1 MNLDQDN
8 IYQRSFEAMVD
19 PVFIIDKDY
28 CIRELNSAAL
38 RRLSLSR
45 DQVIGSPCYTTLN
58 CSASPPVW
66 CPHKATLTD
75 LQSHSAEAVLDRL
88 GGCFHIWTSPIFDE
102 HGAYVAS
109 VYIGRD
115 ITEIKTIEENLRQ
128 SRNEWEQTFNAMSD
142 LICIVDEN
150 FKVKK
155 INKAALDTLG
165 ISEGEGLDRECY
177 KLFHRIDQP
186 PPHCPQVKTVA
197 DHCSHVGEVQIE
209 RLGRYFE
216 AKTIPTF
223 DADGKYRSSVHVAHD
238 ITERKLY
245 EEELTLARFEA
256 EKANRAK
263 SLFLTNMS
271 HEIRTP
277 LNGVIGMAQ
286 LLRYTELTKEQQGYL
301 DSVEVSANS
310 LLSIISDILDLSKI
324 EAERVEL
331 EHAEF
336 SLTQAID
343 DVVICQRSI
352 LHQKGLA
359 LRLEVSESL
368 PALVNGDV
376 VRMKQILLNLLSN
389 AVKFTHH
396 GEIVIGAELLSADER
411 KALVQLWVR
420 DTGIG
425 ISSEAQ
431 EKIFAPFVQADPST
445 TRLYGGTGL
454 GLTICQRLTALMG
467 GRIWVESTLGAGS
480 TFYVEIPFGVG
491 QKYTIKEMPITNA
504 AMLWNGPPLSVL
516 LAEDDM
522 INARVTTIL
531 LEQMGHQVTVVSDGE
546 QALDAW
552 LEDPFDCLI
561 FDIRMP
567 NLPGDEAMQRI
578 RAAEVQTG
586 RHIPMI
592 ALTAHALRLEC
603 ERLIHAGFD
612 GCITKPLRVE
622 QLAAEMK
629 RVTSCAVETGQ

>member
-1 MNLDQDN
+1 MNFDQDN

-19 PVFIIDKDY
+19 PVFIIDGEY
-28 CIRELNSAAL
+28 HIREVNPAAL
-38 RRLSLSR
+38 KRLSLPR
-45 DQVIGSPCYTTLN
+45 DQVLGSPCYSMLN
-58 CSASPPVW
+58 CAASPPAW
-66 CPHKATLTD
+66 CPHKATLAD
-75 LQSHSAEAVLDRL
+75 MQSHSAEATLERL

-102 HGAYVAS
+102 DGAYVAS

-150 FKVKK
+150 FRIKK
-155 INKAALDTLG
+155 INKAALDMLG
-165 ISEGEGLDRECY
+165 ALENGALNRKCY
-177 KLFHRIDQP
+177 EIFHQTDQP
-186 PPHCPQVKTVA
+186 PSHCPQTKTVG
-197 DHCSHVGEVQIE
+197 DHCSHVEEVKIE
-209 RLGRYFE
+209 RLDRYFE
-216 AKTIPTF
+216 VRTIPTF
-223 DADGKYRSSVHVAHD
+223 DADGGYRSSVHVAHD

-245 EEELTLARFEA
+245 EEELTQTRLGA

-263 SLFLTNMS
+263 STFLTNMS

-286 LLRYTELTKEQQGYL
+286 LLHYTELTIEQQGYL
-301 DSVEVSANS
+301 ESIEVSANS

-336 SLTQAID
+336 SLAQAID

-376 VRMKQILLNLLSN
+376 IRVKQILLNLLSN
-389 AVKFTHH
+389 AIKFTHH
-396 GEIVIGAELLSADER
+396 GEITIGAELLTADKR
-411 KALVQLWVR
+411 TSLVKLWVR

-431 EKIFAPFVQADPST
+431 EKIFAPFVQADLST
-445 TRLYGGTGL
+445 TRQYGGTGL
-454 GLTICQRLTALMG
+454 GLTICQRLAALMG
-467 GRIWVESTLGAGS
+467 GRIWVESTLGKGS
-480 TFYVEIPFGVG
+480 TFYVEISFGIG
-491 QKYTIKEMPITNA
+491 KKHNIKEIPITNA
-504 AMLWNGPPLSVL
+504 AMLWNGPALSVL
-516 LAEDDM
+516 LAEDDE
-522 INARVTTIL
+522 INARVTAIF

-546 QALDAW
+546 QALNAQSKNS
-552 LEDPFDCLI
+552 FDCLI

-567 NLPGDEAMQRI
+567 NLTGDDAMQRI
-578 RAAEVQTG
+578 RATEAQTG
-586 RHIPMI
+586 RHVPMI
-592 ALTAHALRLEC
+592 ALTAHALRSEC
-603 ERLIHAGFD
+603 ERLVRAGFD
-612 GCITKPLRVE
+612 GCITKPLSVE

-629 RVTSCAVETGQ
+629 RVTNCAVENGQ